1 LHKHPKGREYIVVL
15 KGRAVFRVGKKT
27 FELEKGDYLAVPE
40 DTPEKIIEVKEE
52 FTILGVR
59 YPSIPD
65 NKVLLE

>member
-1 LHKHPKGREYIVVL
+1 M
-15 KGRAVFRVGKKT
+15 FRVGKET
-27 FELEKGDYLAVPE
+27 FELKKGNYLAVPE

-65 NKVLLE
+65 NKVILE